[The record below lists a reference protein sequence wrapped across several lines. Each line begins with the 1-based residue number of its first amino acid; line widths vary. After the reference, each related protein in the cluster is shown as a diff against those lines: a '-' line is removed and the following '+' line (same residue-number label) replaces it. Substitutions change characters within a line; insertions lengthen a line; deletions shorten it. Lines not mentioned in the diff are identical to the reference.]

1 VKRGRVTLRIVAAAL
16 LALVAGCRGGT
27 EPTGATAAVETV
39 EKQAPDVV
47 KLSEESLR
55 LANLE
60 TKPVARGDLSM
71 ALRSPGRIS
80 VNVNRTAKVTSTLEG
95 RISKMNYDIG
105 AEVRAGEV
113 MALVD
118 SPELLNKPLELRAP
132 VGGRVIERH
141 GTVGEAVD
149 RTKEL
154 YAISDLSN
162 LWAIAEIK
170 EKDVGLVHVGQE
182 ATLRVLA
189 YPQEA
194 FTGKVTLVGHE
205 IEEKTRTLE
214 VRLQL
219 DNAGGKLKPG
229 MFADVEIV
237 THILENVLV
246 IPDGAVQTF
255 EDLQVVFV
263 AADRNT
269 FAKRTVSVGRE
280 QNGRTEIVDGLREG
294 EPVVT
299 KGSFLLKSEMLKSQ
313 LSEE

>member
-1 VKRGRVTLRIVAAAL
+1 MKRESFALYLAAAAL
-16 LALVAGCRGGT
+16 VVLATGCRSGENPAAT
-27 EPTGATAAVETV
+27 TGP
-39 EKQAPDVV
+39 EKSEEKTAPDAV
-47 KLSEESLR
+47 KLGEESLR

-60 TKPVARGDLSM
+60 VAPVSRGHLSM
-71 ALRSPGRIS
+71 TLRSPGRIS

-95 RISKMNYDIG
+95 RVSKMNYDIG
-105 AEVRAGEV
+105 AEVRAGDV

-118 SPELLNKPLELRAP
+118 SPELLNRALELRAP

-149 RTKEL
+149 RAKEL
-154 YAISDLSN
+154 YTISDLSA
-162 LWAIAEIK
+162 LWAVAEIR
-170 EKDVGLVHVGQE
+170 ERDVSLVHVGQE

-189 YPQEA
+189 YPRDTFSA
-194 FTGKVTLVGHE
+194 KVTLVGHE

-237 THILENVLV
+237 TDVLGDVLV
-246 IPDGAVQTF
+246 IPDEALQTL
-255 EDLQVVFV
+255 EEEQVVFIAV
-263 AADRNT
+263 DRNT
-269 FAKRTVSVGRE
+269 FGKRSVTVGRE

-294 EPVVT
+294 ERLVT
-299 KGSFLLKSEMLKSQ
+299 RGSFLLKSELLKSE
-313 LSEE
+313 LAEE